1 MEAIWVF
8 VEALVVSSKQGVT
21 FLTLRAAEV
30 FTCSGSGSAL
40 RNGAVLQL
48 RLSGQGGVRISR
60 GRGREPPHPCARL

>member
-8 VEALVVSSKQGVT
+8 VELYSELKTGRD

-40 RNGAVLQL
+40 RNGAVLL
-48 RLSGQGGVRISR
+48 GFKTLWS
-60 GRGREPPHPCARL
+60 GRGENF